1 DMKAFSPFLVALALL
16 IAFTPCSRA
25 EDNLYFHGE
34 LVAEPCVIPPGSE
47 IIPLDFGT
55 VIDKYLYSYQRTL
68 PIPLS
73 IQLAECDLSLGQ
85 SLTLTFVGSE
95 NSSLPGYL
103 TLGAD
108 SIARGVAIGL
118 ESLEGEALP
127 LNKRGKKIPLVS
139 GSNQIRLQA
148 YIRGEPLALKNKS
161 IVHGDFS
168 SVVTFNLEYE

>member
-1 DMKAFSPFLVALALL
+1 MKVFPFFSAAMALL
-16 IAFTPCSRA
+16 IVFTPHARA

-118 ESLEGEALP
+118 ESTEGEALP

>member
-1 DMKAFSPFLVALALL
+1 MVLL
-16 IAFTPCSRA
+16 IALTPHVRA

-47 IIPLDFGT
+47 VIPLDFGT

-68 PIPLS
+68 PVPLA

-95 NSSLPGYL
+95 TAACPAIWHWRRQPGQRRCHRS
-103 TLGAD
+103 GKH
-108 SIARGVAIGL
+108 GGK
-118 ESLEGEALP
+118 ALP
-127 LNKRGKKIPLVS
+127 LNQRGEKISLVS
-139 GSNQIRLQA
+139 GNNQIRLQA
-148 YIRGEPLALKNKS
+148 YIRGEPLALQHRT
-161 IVHGDFS
+161 IVRGDFS

>member
-1 DMKAFSPFLVALALL
+1 MKDFSFFSAVMVLL
-16 IAFTPCSRA
+16 IALTPHVRA

-47 IIPLDFGT
+47 VIPLDFGT

-68 PIPLS
+68 PVPLA

-95 NSSLPGYL
+95 NGSLPGYL
-103 TLGAD
+103 ALGAG
-108 SIARGVAIGL
+108 SQARGVAIGL
-118 ESLEGEALP
+118 KSMEGKALP
-127 LNKRGKKIPLVS
+127 LNQRGEKISLVS
-139 GSNQIRLQA
+139 GNNQIRLQA
-148 YIRGEPLALKNKS
+148 YIRGEPLALQHRT
-161 IVHGDFS
+161 IVRGDFS

>member
-1 DMKAFSPFLVALALL
+1 MKYFLFFSAVMVLS
-16 IAFTPCSRA
+16 IASTPHVQA

-47 IIPLDFGT
+47 VIPLDFGT

-95 NSSLPGYL
+95 NGSLPGYL
-103 TLGAD
+103 ALGAG
-108 SIARGVAIGL
+108 SQAKGVAIGL
-118 ESLEGEALP
+118 ESMEGKALP
-127 LNKRGKKIPLVS
+127 LNKRGEKILLVS
-139 GSNQIRLQA
+139 GNNQIRLQA
-148 YIRGEPLALKNKS
+148 HIRGEPLALQSRS
-161 IVHGDFS
+161 IVRGDFS